1 MPVRPFPLNRYSP
14 TSHDLAP
21 LSVAVIALIC
31 GCAFCAFAGPQSPSA
46 RGDARGNARSVGPN
60 AVIVNGSVTILEAPD
75 EAGPIQLAAEDLAS
89 DFQKVFGQRPRI
101 ITQRDQAGS
110 TTILIGAPTEIRA
123 AMVPPKLGGSESF
136 LISVH
141 KADWNG
147 RPTNVILLAG
157 ADMRGTIYAI
167 YEFSQEYLGVDPMY
181 YWTDNAPSR
190 RTSVE
195 IPATLNRYFPPPVFK
210 YRGFFIN
217 DEDLL
222 TGWAPGE
229 KKDHTGIA
237 LDVWN
242 KIYETILRLKG
253 NMVAPGTW
261 IFPDDPQVKLAAKR
275 GLIITQHH
283 AIPLGLNVARW
294 PKDVPYD
301 YTTHPE
307 ILERA
312 WKDAVNSYL
321 PNQEVLWTVGLRGLS
336 DVTYASMDP
345 SVRDNDKALGALIT
359 KAIASQIRIVRSVR
373 PNAQFVTSLWQEG
386 SRLVRQSDL
395 RIPPEVS
402 AVWADDGYG
411 YLQDHGEVTSGQ
423 GAYDHIAM
431 MNGRANQLTEM
442 VPIARSFSEINR
454 YIRAG
459 ATKYFLV
466 NTSDIRPVTMS
477 ARAVM
482 DAVWKGIPSGA
493 DPEDKF
499 YLQWGAEEFG
509 KKAAPK
515 LAELYRQYFAAP
527 AQFGS
532 PVHEYGD
539 QFYHTEARLMLLT
552 YMIDSPLYGLPSQ
565 SPKWEQPHIFTFRLG
580 QSAVQLPN
588 KQWLDEETKRE
599 IQQCGDAQPRWDAVW
614 KQALTIEPLI
624 PAARRPFYDEQV
636 LAMIATNRDSNRIL
650 FLLSNAIQDASKG
663 NKAKAHA
670 EVKVALSAFD
680 EIQRAESTAEYGKWK
695 DWYRGDWLTGVYRT
709 RQIVETFSKFLD
721 DPQTH
726 ISPPVLWDGWEAYYH
741 IMHYEGDRTADVQ

>member
-1 MPVRPFPLNRYSP
+1 MVILN
-14 TSHDLAP
+14 D
-21 LSVAVIALIC
+21 
-31 GCAFCAFAGPQSPSA
+31 
-46 RGDARGNARSVGPN
+46 
-60 AVIVNGSVTILEAPD
+60 SVTILETPN
-75 EAGPIQLAAEDLAS
+75 ESGSIQLAAKDLAS
-89 DFQKVFGQRPRI
+89 DFKKVFGQRPRI
-101 ITQRDQAGS
+101 ITQRVQAAR
-110 TTILIGAPTEIRA
+110 TAILIGQASQIPASMRPAGLSAP
-123 AMVPPKLGGSESF
+123 ESF
-136 LISVH
+136 SISVH

-147 RPTNVILLAG
+147 RPISVILLAG

-181 YWTDNAPSR
+181 YWTDNAPLR
-190 RTSVE
+190 RASIE
-195 IPATLNRYFPPPVFK
+195 IPATLNRDFSPPVFK

-229 KKDHTGIA
+229 ETDHTGIA
-237 LDVWN
+237 LAVWN
-242 KIYETILRLKG
+242 KVYETILRLKG

-294 PKDVPYD
+294 PKDVPYN
-301 YTTHPE
+301 YTAHPE

-345 SVRDNDKALGALIT
+345 SVRGNDKALGALIT
-359 KAIASQIRIVRSVR
+359 KAIANQIRIVRSVR
-373 PNAQFVTSLWQEG
+373 PNAQFITSLWQEG
-386 SRLVRQSDL
+386 SGLVRQGDL

-411 YLQDHGEVTSGQ
+411 YLQDHGEVAAGQ

-442 VPIARSFSEINR
+442 VPIERSFSEIGR
-454 YIRAG
+454 YIKAG

-493 DPEDKF
+493 APADKF
-499 YLQWGAEEFG
+499 YLQWASEEFG

-515 LAELYRQYFAAP
+515 LVDLYKLDFAAP
-527 AQFGS
+527 AHLGN

-539 QFYHTEARLMLLT
+539 QLYHTEARLMVLR

-565 SPKWEQPHIFTFRLG
+565 SPKWEEPHIFTFRFG
-580 QSAVQLPN
+580 GGAARLPD
-588 KQWLDEETKRE
+588 KQWLDETTKRE
-599 IQQCGDAQPRWDAVW
+599 IQQCGEAHVRWDAVW
-614 KQALTIEPLI
+614 KQAIAVQPLI

-636 LAMIATNRDSNRIL
+636 LAMIAINRESNRIL
-650 FLLSNAIQDASKG
+650 LSVSNAIQDASSG
-663 NKAKAHA
+663 NKAKAH
-670 EVKVALSAFD
+670 EEINDALSAFD
-680 EIQRAESTAEYGKWK
+680 EIQRAESAAEYGKWK
-695 DWYRGDWLTGVYRT
+695 NWYRGDWLTGVYRT